1 MDNQRFILFIAL
13 SLIILMLWSAWEK
26 EQQTPAPAAA
36 NTTASA
42 PAKTPSNGP
51 IPSAP
56 ASGTP
61 AAQKAPTVRAQ
72 SLEQGQ
78 RIVVTTDLLRAE
90 IDTVGGDLRV
100 LELLTYPETLGEK
113 KPFRLLDD
121 QGKDSFVAQSGLL
134 ARDVSLPNHNTRYT
148 SESTRYV
155 LHEGLN
161 ELAVRLNATS
171 PDGLRVSK
179 VYVFRRNDYKID
191 LRFEISNNGRQPR
204 DVYQYAQ
211 LRRHYIDPGT
221 SLTAL
226 PTYTGGVIYT
236 EEKKYEKIDF
246 DSMLKKKL
254 EREADG
260 GWVAMIQHYFVGAWL
275 PEADTKLQYYSDTT
289 EGRNFIIGYKTLAPV
304 TVAPGQKASL
314 ATSLFA
320 GPKEQQRLDKA
331 APGLQLTVDYGW
343 LDLIATP
350 LFWIMEWFH
359 KMVGNWGWAI
369 ILLTILIKIVFYP
382 LSVASYRSMAHMK
395 KVQPKLQALKE
406 RYGDDKQK
414 MQQAMME
421 IYKTEKINPLGGCL
435 PILVQI
441 PVFIALY
448 WVLLESVEL
457 RQAPW
462 ALWIKDLAA
471 PDPYFVL
478 PLVMGASML
487 AQQMLNPQPL
497 DDMQKKIMYALP
509 VVFTFMFLW
518 FPSGLVLYW
527 VVQNVLSIAQQWQ
540 INRAIEGGKK

>member
-13 SLIILMLWSAWEK
+13 SLIIVMLWGAWEK
-26 EQQTPAPAAA
+26 EQQAQAPAPAA
-36 NTTASA
+36 TTSA
-42 PAKTPSNGP
+42 PPAPSGGP
-51 IPSAP
+51 VPSAP
-56 ASGTP
+56 AAGTAP
-61 AAQKAPTVRAQ
+61 AAQAAPAIRSQ
-72 SLEQGQ
+72 QLEQGQ
-78 RIVVTTDLLRAE
+78 RVVVTTDLLRAE

-100 LELLTYPETLGEK
+100 LDLLAYPETLGEK

-134 ARDVSLPNHNTRYT
+134 ARDAALPNHNSRYT
-148 SESTRYV
+148 SESLRYA
-155 LHEGLN
+155 LHDGLN
-161 ELAVRLNATS
+161 ELEVRLNWAGA
-171 PDGLRVSK
+171 DGLRVTK
-179 VYVFRRNDYKID
+179 VYVFRRNDYKVD
-191 LRFEISNNGRQPR
+191 VRFEVSNNGRAAR

-236 EEKKYEKIDF
+236 NEKKYEKIDF

-254 EREADG
+254 ERDADG

-275 PEADTKLQYYSDTT
+275 PAAATKLQYFSDTA
-289 EGRNFIIGYKTLAPV
+289 EGRNFIIGYKSLAPV
-304 TVAPGQKASL
+304 AIAPGQKAAL
-314 ATSLFA
+314 TTSLYA
-320 GPKEQQRLDKA
+320 GPKEQHRLDKA

-343 LDLIATP
+343 LDLIASP
-350 LFWIMEWFH
+350 LFWIMEWLYRL
-359 KMVGNWGWAI
+359 VGNWGWAI
-369 ILLTILIKIVFYP
+369 ILLTILIKLAFYP

-487 AQQMLNPQPL
+487 AQQWLNPQPL

-509 VVFTFMFLW
+509 VIFTFMFLW

-540 INRAIEGGKK
+540 INRAVEGEKK